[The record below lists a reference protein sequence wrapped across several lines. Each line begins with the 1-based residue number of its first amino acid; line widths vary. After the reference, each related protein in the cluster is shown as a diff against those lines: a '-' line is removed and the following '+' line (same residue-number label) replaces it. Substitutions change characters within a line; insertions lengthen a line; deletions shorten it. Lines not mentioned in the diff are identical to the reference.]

1 MSDIDLYTSSPL
13 FRIRGHIVTTVK
25 DDHGEVIVIDNKT
38 FRIMSFDRIFE
49 QSKMQKNHSALP
61 VHFYIRAMLMAV
73 ALTPA
78 KRVLLLGLGGGSL
91 VRALFARDPDIVIDV
106 VELRHAVLA
115 VAQDYFHLPVSEH
128 IHYQVADA
136 GEAIARETGRR
147 YSLIFSDLYSANAIA
162 PLQTSESFLRH
173 CAAKLED
180 GGWLVLNHAHKPEAN
195 SPFSCA
201 LTALFT
207 TVLYCT
213 TPTGNVVIY
222 ASSSQSSHPLAGWQQ
237 QMKETGSDFATDMSP
252 LAQKL
257 TFWPG
262 P

>member
-1 MSDIDLYTSSPL
+1 MHPWQKISCRSDLHRTTIALHGGKMQTWHLDKLRNSAQADGHGVITMSDIDLYTSSPL
-13 FRIRGHIVTTVK
+13 FRIRGDIVTTVK

-91 VRALFARDPDIVIDV
+91 VRALFARNPDIVIDV

-128 IHYQVADA
+128 IHYQVA
-136 GEAIARETGRR
+136 
-147 YSLIFSDLYSANAIA
+147 
-162 PLQTSESFLRH
+162 
-173 CAAKLED
+173 
-180 GGWLVLNHAHKPEAN
+180 
-195 SPFSCA
+195 
-201 LTALFT
+201 
-207 TVLYCT
+207 
-213 TPTGNVVIY
+213 
-222 ASSSQSSHPLAGWQQ
+222 
-237 QMKETGSDFATDMSP
+237 
-252 LAQKL
+252 
-257 TFWPG
+257 
-262 P
+262 